1 MSGDGGPVRVEIFGE
16 EYTIRSEM
24 DPEYTRACARLVDE
38 AIQEAH
44 VGSHVSEPHRA
55 AILAALE
62 ITDRLFRA
70 EAERDEL
77 REELTERLG
86 RLRREVEGA
95 LEK

>member
-1 MSGDGGPVRVEIFGE
+1 MSGDDTPVRVEIFGE

-24 DPEYTRACARLVDE
+24 DPEYTRACARVVDE

-62 ITDRLFRA
+62 ITDRLYRA

-77 REELTERLG
+77 RDELSERLA
-86 RLRREVEGA
+86 RLRHEVESA
-95 LEK
+95 LDD

>member
-1 MSGDGGPVRVEIFGE
+1 MSEGAKPVRVTIFGE

-44 VGSHVSEPHRA
+44 VGSHVSEPHKA

-62 ITDRLFRA
+62 ITDRLFRVR
-70 EAERDEL
+70 AERDEL
-77 REELTERLG
+77 REELTERIG
-86 RLRREVEGA
+86 RLRREVEDA
-95 LEK
+95 LEG

>member
-1 MSGDGGPVRVEIFGE
+1 MSDGNAPVRVEIFGE

-44 VGSHVSEPHRA
+44 VASHVSEPHRA

-77 REELTERLG
+77 REEMSQRLG
-86 RLRREVEGA
+86 SLRREVEEA
-95 LEK
+95 LDG